1 MVITKDIFSHM
12 LLRVCDLFE
21 ENSLYLCKL
30 DSKFGD
36 GDHGITINKIAFTMR
51 NKVNKWKEEPESI
64 CSFLEDLSGEIMFI
78 GGGAASS
85 LYGVF
90 FEGLATPLRDTKE
103 IDASMLKDMLNSCKE
118 AMLNVTCAR
127 LCDKTMMDALIPAV
141 DDAMK
146 ASCDIVAI
154 LNAAESAA
162 INGASL
168 TKNYAAKYGRSKNYK
183 EKSIGTKDPG
193 AVSVS
198 LLFKGL
204 KEGFERGGYF
214 NEKIY

>member
-21 ENSLYLCKL
+21 ENSLYLCEL

-36 GDHGITINKIAFTMR
+36 GDHGITIKKIAHIIN
-51 NKVNKWKEEPESI
+51 NKVQDWKEESI
-64 CSFLEDLSGEIMFI
+64 CSFLEDLSEEIMSI
-78 GGGAASS
+78 GGGSASS

-90 FEGLATPLRDTKE
+90 FEGLAGPLKHVSN
-103 IDASMLKDMLNSCKE
+103 IDASMLKNMLNSCRE
-118 AMLNVTCAR
+118 AMYEVTRAR

-146 ASCDIVAI
+146 ASCDIMEI
-154 LNAAESAA
+154 LNAAEEAA
-162 INGASL
+162 INGADL
-168 TKNYAAKYGRSKNYK
+168 TENYAAKYGRSKNYK

-193 AVSVS
+193 AVSIS
-198 LLFKGL
+198 LLFRGF
-204 KEGFERGGYF
+204 KEGFKTCRG
-214 NEKIY
+214 